1 MRFLQTCVLCM
12 LTMTVTAQ
20 SAKNILDATAAK
32 IKQMGDVKATF
43 TATSFNGTTEQ
54 ASTKG
59 TMLLKEKK
67 MQLSTDDMKIWYN
80 GKTQWSL
87 ISESGEVNVSTPTET
102 EMANTNP
109 YSFINLY
116 KKGYK
121 MKVRETKLRGKD
133 VYEVHLVARNAG
145 NSAQEIYVDVTK
157 KDYTPLCI
165 RVRQNND
172 WNRIS
177 IHSLQGNQHFTD
189 ADFEFPKN
197 DYPNVEIIDLR

>member
-121 MKVRETKLRGKD
+121 MKVRQTKLRGKD
-133 VYEVHLVARNAG
+133 VYEVHLVTRNAG